1 MVENLKN
8 LKNIRVVSGSSYLCL
23 LCKAGRMLCGKS
35 QCPIL
40 LKLGVMLKHKKI
52 FDLDVVEGSS
62 PPSVFVGRF
71 GYPKVF
77 VGPLIP
83 PVYGD
88 TSIYDLPENWV
99 GLSIDEIL
107 NFRFSLVWGRFS
119 TKIDEVRKGGK
130 LLELLQE
137 LAMSITPVDGEAEL
151 AKTPV
156 GTVVFDSHSQPF
168 GPSAPL
174 KNFRTTTIKVEKNI
188 EKCFY
193 DYDLK
198 ANEAILKLYQSK
210 VPVSKIQLSL
220 SLGILGKLKTR
231 KIVPTRW
238 SITAVDNAI
247 SLNLI
252 NEIKHYDTISEYRV
266 YIFKN
271 LDNLFVAIFMP
282 GSWSFE
288 WIEAWF
294 PGTVWN
300 LNGKTPELMGDF
312 EDFYGRKTYA
322 DVGGC
327 YYAARLAVS
336 EALKTEHKQATVLVF
351 REIYSGYTL
360 PIGVWNVRES
370 LRKALKTK
378 PQTFPTFQEALKF
391 VSSKLKIPIKEWV
404 KKSFL
409 LKKALLQKKL
419 TEFIQ

>member
-1 MVENLKN
+1 
-8 LKNIRVVSGSSYLCL
+8 
-23 LCKAGRMLCGKS
+23 
-35 QCPIL
+35 
-40 LKLGVMLKHKKI
+40 
-52 FDLDVVEGSS
+52 
-62 PPSVFVGRF
+62 
-71 GYPKVF
+71 
-77 VGPLIP
+77 
-83 PVYGD
+83 
-88 TSIYDLPENWV
+88 
-99 GLSIDEIL
+99 
-107 NFRFSLVWGRFS
+107 
-119 TKIDEVRKGGK
+119 
-130 LLELLQE
+130 
-137 LAMSITPVDGEAEL
+137 
-151 AKTPV
+151 
-156 GTVVFDSHSQPF
+156 
-168 GPSAPL
+168 
-174 KNFRTTTIKVEKNI
+174 TTTIKVEKNI

-351 REIYSGYTL
+351 REIYSGYTF
-360 PIGVWNVRES
+360 S
-370 LRKALKTK
+370 T
-378 PQTFPTFQEALKF
+378 
-391 VSSKLKIPIKEWV
+391 
-404 KKSFL
+404 
-409 LKKALLQKKL
+409 
-419 TEFIQ
+419 